1 MQQRSPT
8 SAVTLPQIISL
19 DMGALIEQFRE
30 TAHQAAYEGTR
41 QALAESAARASADC
55 WLSSAQAATLLG
67 YPSQAAFKQARNR
80 NPELA
85 ALGMKHGKLWRFRRT
100 DLEAFM
106 SAHPRKRRGAV
117 T

>member
-1 MQQRSPT
+1 MLPSPP
-8 SAVTLPQIISL
+8 SPGTLPSIFSL
-19 DMGALIEQFRE
+19 DLGALIEQFRE
-30 TAHQAAYEGTR
+30 AAHQAAYKGTR
-41 QALAESAARASADC
+41 QALAESAAQADGDC
-55 WLSSAQAATLLG
+55 WLGSAQAAKLLG

-106 SAHPRKRRGAV
+106 SVHPRTRKGADR
-117 T
+117 

>member
-1 MQQRSPT
+1 MAQRDPT
-8 SAVTLPQIISL
+8 SPRPLSPIVSL
-19 DMGALIEQFRE
+19 DLGALLEQFRE

-41 QALAESAARASADC
+41 QALAESAAQASGDC
-55 WLSSAQAATLLG
+55 WLGSAQAAKLLG

-100 DLEAFM
+100 DLDAFM
-106 SAHPRKRRGAV
+106 SAHPRKRRGADK
-117 T
+117 

>member
-1 MQQRSPT
+1 MAQRNPT
-8 SAVTLPQIISL
+8 SPRPLSPIVSL
-19 DMGALIEQFRE
+19 DMGALLEQFRE

-41 QALAESAARASADC
+41 QALAESAARANGDC
-55 WLSSAQAATLLG
+55 WLGSAQAATLLG

-85 ALGMKHGKLWRFRRT
+85 ALGLKHGKLWRFRRT

-106 SAHPRKRRGAV
+106 SAHPRTRKGADR
-117 T
+117 

>member
-1 MQQRSPT
+1 MPKRNPTPPSTPSP
-8 SAVTLPQIISL
+8 LISL
-19 DMGALIEQFRE
+19 DMGALLEKFRE

-41 QALAESAARASADC
+41 QALAESAAQTSADC

-85 ALGMKHGKLWRFRRT
+85 ALGTKHGKRWRFRRS
-100 DLEAFM
+100 DLDAFM
-106 SAHPRKRRGAV
+106 SAHPRKRKGAD